1 MDEQERLKR
10 RIIVLAAAALVVTAL
25 LGTLLALIIA
35 RRHQNA
41 LPTFSA
47 VQPTVRIVPTLIAK
61 TPLVDQSGRAT
72 DLAQFHGKIIVLAD
86 FMTSCQEI
94 CPITTGALLRVEH
107 ALVSA
112 HLQNKV
118 EIVEATIDP
127 ARDTPSRFVA
137 YQSAF
142 GVHWTLL
149 TGTQA
154 NIDRLWSWVG
164 VYYQRVKEAKP
175 PAINWQ
181 TGKPY
186 TYDLTHSD
194 AVVVLDRSGN
204 ERFIAAGNPNVG
216 GTLPKVLS
224 GLLDKVG
231 RQNLAQPGYGS
242 WTPADM
248 ISAIGSVLGQSIPI
262 SGA

>member
-1 MDEQERLKR
+1 MDEQQRLRR

-25 LGTLLALIIA
+25 AGTLIALIIA
-35 RRHQNA
+35 RGRQNSV
-41 LPTFSA
+41 PTAVA
-47 VQPTVRIVPTLIAK
+47 VQPTDRIVPGLIARL
-61 TPLVDQSGRAT
+61 PLVDQSGATT
-72 DLAQFHGKIIVLAD
+72 DLARFHGRVIVLAD

-94 CPITTGALLRVEH
+94 CPITTGALLLVEH
-107 ALVSA
+107 DLVAA
-112 HLQNKV
+112 HLQNSV

-127 ARDTPSRFVA
+127 ARDTPSRLRA
-137 YQSAF
+137 YQRAF

-149 TGTQA
+149 TGSPA
-154 NIDRLWSWVG
+154 NINRLWSWIG
-164 VYYQRVKEAKP
+164 VYYVRVKEPTP

-181 TGKPY
+181 THRPY

-194 AVVVLDRSGN
+194 AVVVLDREGN

-216 GTLPKVLS
+216 GRLPAALT

-231 RQNLAQPGYGS
+231 HQNLAQPGFGS

-248 ISAIGSVLGQSIPI
+248 ISAIGSVLGRSIPT
-262 SGA
+262 SGS

>member
-1 MDEQERLKR
+1 MDEQQQLKS
-10 RIIVLAAAALVVTAL
+10 RIIVLAVAALVVTAL
-25 LGTLLALIIA
+25 LGTVLALIIA

-41 LPTFSA
+41 LPTVSA
-47 VQPTVRIVPTLIAK
+47 VQPADRTVPDLIAR
-61 TPLVDQSGRAT
+61 LALIDQSGRLT
-72 DLAQFHGKIIVLAD
+72 DLQQFHGRVVVFAD

-94 CPITTGALLRVEH
+94 CPITTGALLSVEH
-107 ALVSA
+107 DLVNA
-112 HLQNKV
+112 HLQSKV

-127 ARDTPSRFVA
+127 NRDTPSRLRA
-137 YQSAF
+137 YQQAF
-142 GVHWTLL
+142 DVHWTML
-149 TGTQA
+149 TGTQT

-175 PAINWQ
+175 AAINWQ
-181 TGKPY
+181 THRPY

-216 GTLPKVLS
+216 GKLPKALS
-224 GLLDKVG
+224 GLLDTLG
-231 RQNLAQPGYGS
+231 HQNLVQPGYGS

-248 ISAIGSVLGQSIPI
+248 VGAIGSLLGQSIPT
-262 SGA
+262 SGS

>member
-1 MDEQERLKR
+1 MDEQQRLRR
-10 RIIVLAAAALVVTAL
+10 RIIVLAAAVLVVTAL
-25 LGTLLALIIA
+25 LGTLLALILA
-35 RRHQNA
+35 RDHQNA
-41 LPTFSA
+41 LPSASA
-47 VQPTVRIVPTLIAK
+47 VQPTDRIVPGLVARL
-61 TPLVDQSGRAT
+61 PLVDQSGVAT
-72 DLAQFHGKIIVLAD
+72 DLAQFHGKVVVFAD

-94 CPITTGALLRVEH
+94 CPITTGALLLVEH
-107 ALVSA
+107 DLVAA
-112 HLQNKV
+112 HLQNRV

-127 ARDTPSRFVA
+127 ARDTPSRLRA

-154 NIDRLWSWVG
+154 NIDRLWSWIG

-181 TGKPY
+181 THRPY

-194 AVVVLDRSGN
+194 AVAILDSEGN

-216 GTLPKVLS
+216 GKLPTALY
-224 GLLDKVG
+224 GLLDKQG
-231 RQNLAQPGYGS
+231 HQNLAQPGYGS

-248 ISAIGSVLGQSIPI
+248 VSAIGSVLGRSIPT
-262 SGA
+262 SGS